1 MKSTEKTLRLFVIIG
16 IGTLFSQ
23 FVAFWE
29 KFLLSRYLGPSNFG
43 LFSLAI
49 SMVNLI
55 LFFIYFGIP
64 TGIVRF
70 SSVYLSKRE
79 YEKWNGLI
87 VFAIRFSLIGGLIFA
102 LLTFGFA
109 DRIADFYKKDEMGI
123 LIKIIAP
130 SILFLLF
137 SDYVSAMYMGMSDPT
152 FKAGFRGIFFNTFR
166 IILYALGVIFSYSLL
181 QFSMLYT
188 LSTLGLFTIALF
200 KLPKTRP
207 EYGFEFE
214 VKKLLGFSFPIA
226 LMSVFT
232 LFMGKI
238 DNIILGHLI
247 NVKTV
252 GFYSIAFFMA
262 RMLRFPLNIASE
274 SYFPM
279 ASYHYGKG
287 EMDALNNLYK
297 SISAWVFFLTAP
309 IFIGA
314 LFFAKP
320 IIRIIFGGSY
330 LPSVRSFEILLFGHF
345 FLICF
350 GLFGV
355 TISSVGR
362 TRALFYTSIT
372 STILNILL
380 DILLIPVWGMNGA
393 AIGSAGS
400 IVFYAFI
407 NFLFL
412 RKKFNLSPFKKESG
426 FSIIVV
432 IVAALIGKVFLGGR
446 FSYYFGGLFELV
458 FIAILIKKLK
468 SKKEEFF
475 TAFPIMKKLFHYKD
489 SQHH

>member
-1 MKSTEKTLRLFVIIG
+1 
-16 IGTLFSQ
+16 
-23 FVAFWE
+23 
-29 KFLLSRYLGPSNFG
+29 
-43 LFSLAI
+43 
-49 SMVNLI
+49 
-55 LFFIYFGIP
+55 
-64 TGIVRF
+64 
-70 SSVYLSKRE
+70 
-79 YEKWNGLI
+79 
-87 VFAIRFSLIGGLIFA
+87 
-102 LLTFGFA
+102 
-109 DRIADFYKKDEMGI
+109 
-123 LIKIIAP
+123 
-130 SILFLLF
+130 
-137 SDYVSAMYMGMSDPT
+137 
-152 FKAGFRGIFFNTFR
+152 
-166 IILYALGVIFSYSLL
+166 
-181 QFSMLYT
+181 MLYT

>member
-49 SMVNLI
+49 SIVNLI
-55 LFFIYFGIP
+55 LFFVYFGIP
-64 TGIVRF
+64 TGILRF
-70 SSVYLSKRE
+70 SSVYLSKGE

-87 VFAIRFSLIGGLIFA
+87 VFAIRFSLICGLIFT
-102 LLTFGFA
+102 LLTVGFA
-109 DRIADFYKKDEMGI
+109 DVIAGFYKKIEISI

-130 SILFLLF
+130 SIFFLLF
-137 SDYVSAMYMGMSDPT
+137 SDFVSAIYMGMSDPT
-152 FKAGFRGIFFNTFR
+152 FKAGFRGFFFNTFR
-166 IILYALGVIFSYSLL
+166 ILLYAIGVLFSYSLL
-181 QFSMLYT
+181 QFSLLYT
-188 LSTLGLFTIALF
+188 LSTLGLFTVAVF
-200 KLPKTRP
+200 KLPKTNP
-207 EYGFEFE
+207 DYGFKFE
-214 VKKLLGFSFPIA
+214 VKKLLGFSFPVA
-226 LMSVFT
+226 LMSIFT

-238 DNIILGHLI
+238 DNIILGRLVDI
-247 NVKTV
+247 KTV
-252 GFYSIAFFMA
+252 GFYSISFFMA
-262 RMLRFPLNIASE
+262 QMIRFPLNIASE
-274 SYFPM
+274 SYFPV
-279 ASYHYGKG
+279 ASYHFGKG

-297 SISAWVFFLTAP
+297 SVSAWVFFLTVP
-309 IFIGA
+309 IFIAA

-320 IIRIIFGGSY
+320 IIRTIFGASY
-330 LPSVRSFEILLFGHF
+330 LPSVSSFEILLFGHF

-355 TISSVGR
+355 TVSSIGK
-362 TRALFYTSIT
+362 TRALFYASIT

-380 DILLIPVWGMNGA
+380 DILLIPTWGMNGA